1 MRSLLPKLMHSKKV
15 SADENEFK
23 KVESFLQL
31 NQENELVNHIKEMDS
46 DIQVVE
52 EDLESIFR
60 QLIKTRVSLLNI
72 LHN

>member
-1 MRSLLPKLMHSKKV
+1 MHSKKV
-15 SADENEFK
+15 SDVENEFN

-31 NQENELVNHIKEMDS
+31 NQENELVISHIKEMDS

-60 QLIKTRVSLLNI
+60 QLIKTRVALLNI
-72 LHN
+72 INN